1 MKNKIKIIK
10 TSLDG
15 PYLIRSPIFKDLR
28 GEFMRLFCNKEFNFL
43 KLKKIV
49 QINFSKNLKKST
61 IRGLHYQTGKF
72 AEDKIIFCTSGKL
85 QDFFV
90 NIKKNSNQYLK
101 SSSVVLDD
109 EKNNMVFVPRGF
121 AHGFLTLENNT
132 NLIYFS
138 TNFYNPK
145 FEKSIKWDD
154 PLIRLKLKIKP
165 KFISKK
171 DNSISWIRS

>member
-1 MKNKIKIIK
+1 
-10 TSLDG
+10 L
-15 PYLIRSPIFKDLR
+15 
-28 GEFMRLFCNKEFNFL
+28 
-43 KLKKIV
+43 
-49 QINFSKNLKKST
+49 
-61 IRGLHYQTGKF
+61 
-72 AEDKIIFCTSGKL
+72 
-85 QDFFV
+85 FV
-90 NIKKNSNQYLK
+90 NIIKKSNQYLK
-101 SSSVVLDD
+101 SSSFVLDAK
-109 EKNNMVFVPRGF
+109 KNNIIFVPRGF

-154 PLIRLKLKIKP
+154 PLISLKLKIKP